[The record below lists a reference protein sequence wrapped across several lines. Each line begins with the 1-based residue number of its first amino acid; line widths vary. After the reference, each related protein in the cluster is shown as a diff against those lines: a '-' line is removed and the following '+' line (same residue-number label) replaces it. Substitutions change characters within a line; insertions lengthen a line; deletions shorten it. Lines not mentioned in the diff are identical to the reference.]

1 LSALPVYIVV
11 CNFFNNASIIFV
23 KSSTV
28 LCYPNPRHPLVQLFF
43 GVCAKISNVFWILGL
58 DLRML
63 DGKAVL
69 GRRFELG
76 LPFDAVV
83 NLKIL
88 INWLTHIHL
97 LSTTFLDKMK

>member
-1 LSALPVYIVV
+1 
-11 CNFFNNASIIFV
+11 
-23 KSSTV
+23 
-28 LCYPNPRHPLVQLFF
+28 
-43 GVCAKISNVFWILGL
+43 L

-83 NLKIL
+83 HLKIL